1 MRVFHKNYKIKIILN
16 HKLSSAEMKNIRANH
31 LGAILNNNNEWY
43 KAGRSAVVGTCP
55 HSVESFWFYRRLNAR
70 WLQQVSRFL
79 RTVWAPCLSATV
91 LTLSLCVTFLP
102 LHVSLSSNSVGVDG
116 GEGVI
121 ELLKGDDSVT
131 VMIES
136 SHKRVLFVVAKID
149 VQPKGIIR

>member
-1 MRVFHKNYKIKIILN
+1 M
-16 HKLSSAEMKNIRANH
+16 
-31 LGAILNNNNEWY
+31 
-43 KAGRSAVVGTCP
+43 
-55 HSVESFWFYRRLNAR
+55 
-70 WLQQVSRFL
+70 
-79 RTVWAPCLSATV
+79 
-91 LTLSLCVTFLP
+91 TFLP